1 MSDRPIRILVV
12 DDHALFRQ
20 GLRQLLAT
28 TDDLLVVGEAGSG
41 SEAVELVTRLAPD
54 VVLIDI
60 AMPELDGI
68 ATTEILRQRY
78 PGIRIV
84 MLTMYDAATHG
95 AAARAAGA
103 SAYVVKSS
111 RPEELFH
118 AIRAAANGASPPPN
132 GNPHLRPTVNRKPSD
147 DDRLAHLERRLRWLE
162 SQLAELAAR
171 QAATPPAEPNG
182 AARVARSVPAAPV
195 TEEEAPPVPLSSP
208 PPTSASPV
216 AAPVGGAR
224 PTRIPRSPPAPAPM
238 RRRLLIF
245 GAGTLAAQAVA
256 LVALLA
262 PLSLPLLPT
271 TWVALSSGLAASVLL
286 LTLAATERE
295 RPGLA
300 HLVFLLLLA
309 SAVFWSVLT
318 TWQANV
324 FLRTTAFAGLV
335 LLGISA
341 LGLSWWRGFLLA
353 AALALAMVALT
364 PFLLKM
370 LPASLVLPWI
380 SGSVGIATVLAWV
393 RLRTRDVP
401 VAWEWLP
408 LAPLFVGLPLL
419 LGWAE
424 RAHGME
430 TSLLAVPWLV
440 LVPLL
445 WQATRAGRRS
455 VTVVLLVAVGLLL
468 GTVGWLLRSAA
479 PATQA
484 AALTVVAG
492 GLALLALLLWKAAQR
507 EPLVPAP
514 WETTAGLAARS
525 LAIGAARH
533 PEPVVAP
540 VAWCALAVLVAVSER
555 RRMFRQWAAFAL
567 FLAGG
572 LAALSVVLRSDD
584 TTRVASVLVAVALT
598 TASAPFVVMRPRL
611 QLTWLAAGALMLGLA
626 AAQQFEGVGEIAALS
641 VLALAALLLARFSP
655 MVASWSWLPAAGLG
669 AAALLAALTGPLSPA
684 RLGLSLQPAVPATS
698 EPVVAATILVAAALA
713 AGRVL
718 GRRWRWAAIATAF
731 LVVAYALPAVLPDA
745 ALVVSWLA
753 LAVALAHALGGSP
766 WR

>member
-28 TDDLLVVGEAGSG
+28 TDDLLVVGEAASG

-54 VVLIDI
+54 VVLMDI
-60 AMPELDGI
+60 AMPDLDGI

-111 RPEELFH
+111 RPEELFQ
-118 AIRAAANGASPPPN
+118 AIRAAANGASPLPN
-132 GNPHLRPTVNRKPSD
+132 GNPHLRPTVSRKPSD

-182 AARVARSVPAAPV
+182 AARAARSVPAAPV
-195 TEEEAPPVPLSSP
+195 TEEAPPVPPSPP

-216 AAPVGGAR
+216 AAPGGGVR
-224 PTRIPRSPPAPAPM
+224 PTRIPCFTPAPAPM

-262 PLSLPLLPT
+262 PLSLPLPA

-300 HLVFLLLLA
+300 HLVLLLMLA
-309 SAVFWSVLT
+309 SAVSWSILT

-324 FLRTTAFAGLV
+324 FLRTTAFVGLV

-341 LGLSWWRGFLLA
+341 LGLSWWRGYLLA

-364 PFLLKM
+364 PFLLKVLLAYLM
-370 LPASLVLPWI
+370 LLWI
-380 SGSVGIATVLAWV
+380 TGSVGIATVLAWV

-408 LAPLFVGLPLL
+408 LAPLFAGLPLL

-424 RAHGME
+424 RAHSME
-430 TSLLAVPWLV
+430 TALLAVPWLV

-468 GTVGWLLRSAA
+468 GTGGWLLRNAA

-492 GLALLALLLWKAAQR
+492 SLALLALLLWQAARQ

-514 WETTAGLAARS
+514 WEITAGLAALS

-533 PEPVVAP
+533 PGPVVAP
-540 VAWCALAVLVAVSER
+540 VVWCALAVLVAVSER
-555 RRMFRQWAAFAL
+555 RRMFRQWAAFGL

-611 QLTWLAAGALMLGLA
+611 QLVWLAAGALMLGLA
-626 AAQQFEGVGEIAALS
+626 AAQQFGGVGEIAALS

-669 AAALLAALTGPLSPA
+669 AAVLLAALAGPLSPA
-684 RLGLSLQPAVPATS
+684 RLGLSLQPTVPATS

-718 GRRWRWAAIATAF
+718 GRRWRWAAIATAL
-731 LVVAYALPAVLPDA
+731 LVVAYVLPAVLPDA
-745 ALVVSWLA
+745 ALVMSWLA

>member
-262 PLSLPLLPT
+262 PLSLPLPT

>member
-54 VVLIDI
+54 VVLMDI
-60 AMPELDGI
+60 AMPDLDGI

-111 RPEELFH
+111 RPEELFQ

-195 TEEEAPPVPLSSP
+195 TEEEAPPVPLSPP

-224 PTRIPRSPPAPAPM
+224 PTRIPRSTPAPAPM

-324 FLRTTAFAGLV
+324 FLRSTAFAGLV

-408 LAPLFVGLPLL
+408 LAPLFAGLPLL

-468 GTVGWLLRSAA
+468 GTGGWLLRSAA

-484 AALTVVAG
+484 AALTGVAG

-514 WETTAGLAARS
+514 WETTAGLAALS

-611 QLTWLAAGALMLGLA
+611 QLAWLAAGALMLGLA

>member
-1 MSDRPIRILVV
+1 MSDRPIRILLV
-12 DDHALFRQ
+12 DDHELFRQ

-28 TDDLLVVGEAGSG
+28 TDDLLVVGEAASG
-41 SEAVELVTRLAPD
+41 REAVELVTRLAPD
-54 VVLIDI
+54 VVLMDI
-60 AMPELDGI
+60 AMPDLDGI

-132 GNPHLRPTVNRKPSD
+132 GNPHPRPTVGRKFSD

-182 AARVARSVPAAPV
+182 AARAARSVPAAPV
-195 TEEEAPPVPLSSP
+195 TEEEAPPVPPSP
-208 PPTSASPV
+208 PPTSAAPV

-224 PTRIPRSPPAPAPM
+224 PTRIPRSTPAPAPM
-238 RRRLLIF
+238 RRLLIF

-262 PLSLPLLPT
+262 PLSLPLPT

-300 HLVFLLLLA
+300 HLVLLLLLA
-309 SAVFWSVLT
+309 SAVFWSILT

-393 RLRTRDVP
+393 QLRTRDVP

-408 LAPLFVGLPLL
+408 LAPLFAGLPLL

-468 GTVGWLLRSAA
+468 GTGGWLLRSAV

-484 AALTVVAG
+484 AALTGVAG

-514 WETTAGLAARS
+514 WETTAGLAVLT
-525 LAIGAARH
+525 LAVGTARH

-584 TTRVASVLVAVALT
+584 TIRVASVVAAVGFT
-598 TASAPFVVMRPRL
+598 TASVPFVVTRPRL

-626 AAQQFEGVGEIAALS
+626 ATWQFEGVGEIGALS
-641 VLALAALLLARFSP
+641 GLALAALLLARVSP
-655 MVASWSWLPAAGLG
+655 MVASWRWLPAAGLG
-669 AAALLAALTGPLSPA
+669 VAALLAALTGPLSPA

-698 EPVVAATILVAAALA
+698 EPIVAATILVAAALA

-718 GRRWRWAAIATAF
+718 GRRWRWAAIATAL

>member
-28 TDDLLVVGEAGSG
+28 TDDLLVVGEAASG

-54 VVLIDI
+54 VVLMDI
-60 AMPELDGI
+60 AMPDLDGI

-132 GNPHLRPTVNRKPSD
+132 GNPHLRPTVRRKPSD

-171 QAATPPAEPNG
+171 QAVTPPAEPNG
-182 AARVARSVPAAPV
+182 AARAARSVAAAPV
-195 TEEEAPPVPLSSP
+195 TEEEAPPVSPSPP

-216 AAPVGGAR
+216 AAPVGGVR
-224 PTRIPRSPPAPAPM
+224 PTRIPRSTPGPAPM
-238 RRRLLIF
+238 RQRLLIF

-262 PLSLPLLPT
+262 PLSLPLPT

-300 HLVFLLLLA
+300 HLVLLLLLA
-309 SAVFWSVLT
+309 SAVFWSILT

-324 FLRTTAFAGLV
+324 FLRTTAFASLV

-341 LGLSWWRGFLLA
+341 LGLSWWRGYLLA
-353 AALALAMVALT
+353 AALALALVALT
-364 PFLLKM
+364 PFLLKV
-370 LPASLVLPWI
+370 LPASLMLPWI
-380 SGSVGIATVLAWV
+380 TGSVGIATVLAWV

-408 LAPLFVGLPLL
+408 LAPLFAGLPLL

-424 RAHGME
+424 RAHSME
-430 TSLLAVPWLV
+430 TALLAVPWLV

-468 GTVGWLLRSAA
+468 GTGGWLLRSAV

-492 GLALLALLLWKAAQR
+492 SLALLALLLWQAAQQ

-514 WETTAGLAARS
+514 WETTAGLAALS
-525 LAIGAARH
+525 LAVGAARH
-533 PEPVVAP
+533 PEPVVVP

-555 RRMFRQWAAFAL
+555 RRAFRQWAAFAL

-584 TTRVASVLVAVALT
+584 TTRVVSVLAAVALT
-598 TASAPFVVMRPRL
+598 TASAPFVVMRPRF
-611 QLTWLAAGALMLGLA
+611 QLAWLAAGALMLGLA

-641 VLALAALLLARFSP
+641 VLALAALLLARFS

-669 AAALLAALTGPLSPA
+669 ASALLAALTGPLSPA

-718 GRRWRWAAIATAF
+718 GRRWRWAAIATAL

-753 LAVALAHALGGSP
+753 LAVALAHALGGRP